1 MKLGAKIRQL
11 RLERDL
17 SGKELAALT
26 EVSPSLISQ
35 IENDITTP
43 SIDVMRRIAKAIN
56 VAVGDFFD
64 TEPSESVQRNGAP
77 AQRPLIVRK
86 NRRKKLILPTSN
98 WVYELLTPDLQGRLE
113 LLWLEIGPGSGQEEW
128 SSHEGEECNIVLKG
142 RVHLWVEDEE
152 FVLEEGDSLTFES
165 IRRHRVV
172 NREQETAILISAV
185 TPPYF

>member
-1 MKLGAKIRQL
+1 MKLGERIRQL
-11 RLERDL
+11 RIERNL
-17 SGKELAALT
+17 NGKDLAALT

-43 SIDVMRRIAKAIN
+43 SIDVMRRIAKALH

-64 TEPSESVQRNGAP
+64 EDNDDTTPRSGTSVL
-77 AQRPLIVRK
+77 RPLLVRK
-86 NRRKKLILPTSN
+86 HQRKKLILPTSN

-113 LLWLEIGPGSGQEEW
+113 LLWLEIGPGAGQVEW

-142 RVHLWVEDEE
+142 RVHLWVDDEE
-152 FVLEEGDSLTFES
+152 FVLEDGDSITFDS

-172 NREQETAILISAV
+172 NCEGETAILISAV
-185 TPPYF
+185 TPPSF